1 MKKVTHLAV
10 SVRLE
15 EQCHTDSELDTS
27 SVSLT
32 PCSSTVSAAVTLVR
46 PISPTIPSTEHTYI
60 VGCLLESDVFNI
72 CQNVRY
78 ISDTLLVSHSGLTC
92 DSFVPVLN
100 LHLTAYYKYYIYC
113 KQIYR
118 YRELKHPY
126 MLAFKSRTLA
136 HVVQAEVRILFTEI
150 N

>member
-92 DSFVPVLN
+92 DSFVTLLN
-100 LHLTAYYKYYIYC
+100 LSLTAYYKYYICY
-113 KQIYR
+113 KFYR
-118 YRELKHPY
+118 YHELKYSY